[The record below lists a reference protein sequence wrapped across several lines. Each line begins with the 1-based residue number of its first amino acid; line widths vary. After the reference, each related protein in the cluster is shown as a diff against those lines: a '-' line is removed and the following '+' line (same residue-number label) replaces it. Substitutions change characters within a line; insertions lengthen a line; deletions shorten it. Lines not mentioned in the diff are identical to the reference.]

1 MSLRMNHFLKFYREL
16 LKHKQ
21 LGFEDNDITVIV
33 NLKEICRVFLKMDL
47 KMKNLYLRPFTTFRY
62 VIYDDGIKTLRS
74 NEPSTMKQD
83 LPISR
88 LRPYYTRK

>member
-1 MSLRMNHFLKFYREL
+1 MNHFLKFYREL

-47 KMKNLYLRPFTTFRY
+47 KPIFKT
-62 VIYDDGIKTLRS
+62 IYHISLS
-74 NEPSTMKQD
+74 N
-83 LPISR
+83 I
-88 LRPYYTRK
+88 